1 MELIDYTN
9 KWLDGEIYEDLAMVV
24 AGIVVLILSILA
36 WRLGTSESAHA
47 MIIPLLV
54 VAVLFIGMGAGLAVN
69 NKNRVQ
75 LFEQQYKE
83 SPQKFLENEKQ
94 RVEEFMKIYPQ
105 TIIVAA
111 VMMVVGICVFAFCAA
126 PWLRA
131 TALALILVALMALT
145 IDYFSKERGIIY
157 QQELNSV
164 EI

>member
-131 TALALILVALMALT
+131 TALSLILVALMALT

>member
-75 LFEQQYKE
+75 LFEQQCKE
-83 SPQKFLENEKQ
+83 SPQKFLESEKQ

-131 TALALILVALMALT
+131 TALSLILVALMALT
-145 IDYFSKERGIIY
+145 IDYFFKERGIIY